1 MRKIEEDQGTKLIRA
16 MAQILIGGVV
26 ALAVCLLF
34 LLGCSIAVSAGWLQ
48 EAFMAQLTIVGCV
61 LGGFAG
67 GSYAVRRCRTRTL
80 LVGLAVGGI
89 LFLLQI
95 TIGVLAFGEIA
106 VEREGLGLLCGTLC
120 GGAAAGILGGRPKK
134 KRRK

>member
-1 MRKIEEDQGTKLIRA
+1 MRKTEEDQGTKLIRV
-16 MAQILIGGVV
+16 MAKILIGGVV

-48 EAFMAQLTIVGCV
+48 EAFATQMTIIGCV

-67 GSYAVRRCRTRTL
+67 GSYAIRRCRTRTL
-80 LVGLAVGGI
+80 LVGLAVGGV
-89 LFLLQI
+89 LFLLQV
-95 TIGVLAFGEIA
+95 TVGVLAFGEITM
-106 VEREGLGLLCGTLC
+106 EREGLGLLCGALC
-120 GGAAAGILGGRPKK
+120 GGAAAGILGGKPKK